1 MGIPDAKG
9 ASKQTGETA
18 MFRKLVIALGATA
31 VLGAAAL
38 APTSASAFWKGNHWH
53 SRVIVVGTPA
63 VYDDCYFVKKT
74 HMNKFGI
81 VTVRYIKVCPAY

>member
-1 MGIPDAKG
+1 MGTPDAKG
-9 ASKQTGETA
+9 ASNQTGETA

-53 SRVIVVGTPA
+53 SRVIVVGAPLVA
-63 VYDDCYFVKKT
+63 DNCYFVKQT
-74 HMNKFGI
+74 Y
-81 VTVRYIKVCPAY
+81 VTKHGFVGVRYVKVCDAY